1 MCVARDSHYASS
13 TLHHLAPVTFVF
25 FAKRIE
31 HDYSV
36 HMHFKA
42 SVGSG
47 YKTLADQ
54 LTNISHMP
62 IDVDIKQL
70 DDGDGIEA
78 TLMRHHT
85 GWHKTFNQN
94 NYKKALA
101 HQLCTHVQ
109 VIALLIL
116 KMTSASFA
124 ISQLD
129 LKVSTMH
136 LHTTLM
142 QCVIKLLY

>member
-1 MCVARDSHYASS
+1 
-13 TLHHLAPVTFVF
+13 
-25 FAKRIE
+25 
-31 HDYSV
+31 
-36 HMHFKA
+36 
-42 SVGSG
+42 
-47 YKTLADQ
+47 
-54 LTNISHMP
+54 MP